1 MLNDS
6 AAYMRI
12 SCKQIVTW
20 DMSKGDHWDCIETLS
35 GMRIVTDFKIN
46 LNQTEK
52 KMLYRLLLYAYTDDL
67 LGAIREQSFN
77 YDIEQIEKLYSEIYQ
92 YCLDDEERNNF
103 YQKIQKLKKEHAN
116 VGKRSRTK

>member
-1 MLNDS
+1 
-6 AAYMRI
+6 
-12 SCKQIVTW
+12 
-20 DMSKGDHWDCIETLS
+20 
-35 GMRIVTDFKIN
+35 
-46 LNQTEK
+46 
-52 KMLYRLLLYAYTDDL
+52 MLYRLLLYAYTDDL